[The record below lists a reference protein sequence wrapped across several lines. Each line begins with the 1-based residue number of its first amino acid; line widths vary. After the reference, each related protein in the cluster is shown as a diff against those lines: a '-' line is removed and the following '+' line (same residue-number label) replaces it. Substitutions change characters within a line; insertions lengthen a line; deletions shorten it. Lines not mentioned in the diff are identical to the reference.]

1 MVDTA
6 TVKASYR
13 EGVLE
18 ILLPK
23 KEEARPRAIK
33 VEAA

>member
-1 MVDTA
+1 VVDTA
-6 TVKASYR
+6 GVKAIYR

-18 ILLPK
+18 IRLPK
-23 KEEARPRAIK
+23 KEEARSRTIK